1 MLIILLVSDI
11 PNQDGIF
18 SQKQPRWLLDPANLF
33 KTDFPFGYSFPF
45 FLIFSTLKILII
57 ILLVPDINKTGGI
70 FATKNSTPD
79 QWPPHRTNL
88 FVYPFPSFPSFS
100 IFSILFHTFS
110 PFLWGKKLLII
121 LLVSDIPNHD
131 GIFSQKQTR
140 WLLSIWILF
149 SFFSYLFHLEILD
162 NYSASTWHQQNWWNI
177 CNKKHHTRPMATT
190 LNHSICLPFSILFHF
205 FHSFPYLFTFPLRE
219 KIVNYSASIWHPQPR
234 WNSFPKTLWPD
245 EY

>member
-18 SQKQPRWLLDPANLF
+18 SQKQTRWLLDPANLF
-33 KTDFPFGYSFPF
+33 KTNFPFGYSFLFFSYLFHLENLDNYSASTWHQQNWWNICNKKQHTRPMATTSNQSICLPF
-45 FLIFSTLKILII
+45 S
-57 ILLVPDINKTGGI
+57 
-70 FATKNSTPD
+70 
-79 QWPPHRTNL
+79 L
-88 FVYPFPSFPSFS
+88 FHPFPSFS
-100 IFSILFHTFS
+100 IFSILFQTFS

-140 WLLSIWILF
+140 WLLSIWIPF

-190 LNHSICLPFSILFHF
+190 SNQSICLPFSILFHPF
-205 FHSFPYLFTFPLRE
+205 PSFSIFSIFSILFHTCSPFL
-219 KIVNYSASIWHPQPR
+219 
-234 WNSFPKTLWPD
+234 
-245 EY
+245 